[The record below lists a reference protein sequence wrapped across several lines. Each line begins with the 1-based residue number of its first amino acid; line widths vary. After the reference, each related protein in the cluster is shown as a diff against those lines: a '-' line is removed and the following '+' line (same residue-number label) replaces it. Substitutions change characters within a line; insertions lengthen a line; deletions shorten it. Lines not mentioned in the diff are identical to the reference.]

1 MIGHSGVASPLYE
14 LKPENMDYFM
24 FETLADEYR
33 AMKVAAN
40 YDDAVA
46 TKQFIDTYGF
56 NPLPLTVAKSVS
68 IEKYPVTVEGS
79 DWLKENKELYDK
91 YPLVAWY
98 LDPPPVY
105 AEFSWASYKKGI
117 LLNKR
122 EYRTPEQWVIAKN
135 KLLGSIALRQ
145 YEERLNL
152 TGNNTQVARALR
164 NEKKKQLQQQYWGYG
179 QPGIVGEPNQPS
191 IEMQI
196 EQLVKMVDDPSV
208 QQYATVQSAK
218 KYLEARQEVI
228 DGFVAGGLSDT
239 IWKTSSKYIGVRLA
253 LREIAKQLIAD
264 NPEFGPMFDQL
275 LAREL
280 EPEYEDDLLLE
291 LDKAN
296 NKGIY
301 V

>member
-1 MIGHSGVASPLYE
+1 
-14 LKPENMDYFM
+14 
-24 FETLADEYR
+24 
-33 AMKVAAN
+33 
-40 YDDAVA
+40 
-46 TKQFIDTYGF
+46 
-56 NPLPLTVAKSVS
+56 
-68 IEKYPVTVEGS
+68 
-79 DWLKENKELYDK
+79 
-91 YPLVAWY
+91 
-98 LDPPPVY
+98 
-105 AEFSWASYKKGI
+105 
-117 LLNKR
+117 
-122 EYRTPEQWVIAKN
+122 
-135 KLLGSIALRQ
+135 
-145 YEERLNL
+145 
-152 TGNNTQVARALR
+152 
-164 NEKKKQLQQQYWGYG
+164 
-179 QPGIVGEPNQPS
+179 
-191 IEMQI
+191 MQI
-196 EQLVKMVDDPSV
+196 EQLVKMIDDPSV

-301 V
+301 G